1 MKKDNILWTLFKE
14 CFLLSTFTF
23 GGGYVII
30 ALMKKKFVD
39 ELHLLEEEEIL
50 DITTIAQSGPG
61 AVAVNA
67 SLLVG
72 YKIKGFIGAL
82 TTVFA
87 TILPPMIILTT
98 ISFFYDQFI
107 NNVVISNILNS
118 MTAVVAAVILDIV
131 FGMITGILKEKFI
144 PQYISLVFAIIFVFI
159 IKLDIIY
166 LILMGII
173 MGIIYTVIESKRGAN
188 NESSN

>member
-1 MKKDNILWTLFKE
+1 MKNKNVLCMLFKE

-39 ELHLLEEEEIL
+39 ELHLLTEDEIL

-67 SLLVG
+67 ALLLG
-72 YKIKGFIGAL
+72 YKIKGVIGAM
-82 TTVFA
+82 TSVVA
-87 TILPPMIILTT
+87 TILPPMIILTV
-98 ISFFYDQFI
+98 ISYFYDAFI
-107 NNVVISNILNS
+107 SNVLIANILNS

-131 FGMITGILKEKFI
+131 FGMLMGVIKGKKV
-144 PQYISLVFAIIFVFI
+144 PQYISLAIAFFFVFVHRLNI
-159 IKLDIIY
+159 LY
-166 LILMGII
+166 LILMGIG
-173 MGIIYTVIESKRGAN
+173 MGVIYTLIQSKRGIK
-188 NESSN
+188 EWKY

>member
-1 MKKDNILWTLFKE
+1 MKNKNVLCMLFKE

-39 ELHLLEEEEIL
+39 ELHLLTEDEIL

-67 SLLVG
+67 ALLLG
-72 YKIKGFIGAL
+72 YKIKGVIGAM
-82 TTVFA
+82 TSVVA
-87 TILPPMIILTT
+87 TILPPMIILTV
-98 ISFFYDQFI
+98 ISYFYDAFI
-107 NNVVISNILNS
+107 SNVLIANILNS

-131 FGMITGILKEKFI
+131 FGMLMGVIKGKKV
-144 PQYISLVFAIIFVFI
+144 PQYISLAIAFFFVFVHRLNI
-159 IKLDIIY
+159 LY
-166 LILMGII
+166 LILMGIG
-173 MGIIYTVIESKRGAN
+173 MGVIYTLIQSKRGIK
-188 NESSN
+188 E